1 MVVVRWT
8 GVASLSIPS
17 EIPERGWQDA
27 AFAVSGLLGTV
38 VSVVVLVWKEPT
50 LAVGIVAGAG
60 WALSVGLLFSG
71 GAQRTRIRRLEADLL
86 EERRK
91 TGEFSATSKNVSEAV
106 VTLMNAL
113 PLAQQNPPPRAVAR
127 REPEAELNQNPG
139 GQQ

>member
-1 MVVVRWT
+1 
-8 GVASLSIPS
+8 
-17 EIPERGWQDA
+17 
-27 AFAVSGLLGTV
+27 
-38 VSVVVLVWKEPT
+38 VVVLVWKEPT

-71 GAQRTRIRRLEADLL
+71 GAQRARIRRLEATLVEERRKLEGDLL

-127 REPEAELNQNPG
+127 KEPEAEQDENLG

>member
-1 MVVVRWT
+1 MVRQM
-8 GVASLSIPS
+8 GVARLSLPS

-27 AFAVSGLLGTV
+27 AFAISGVLGTV
-38 VSVVVLVWKEPT
+38 VSIAVLVWKDPT

-113 PLAQQNPPPRAVAR
+113 PLAQQNPPPRAIAR
-127 REPEAELNQNPG
+127 REPEVEMNENLG